1 MTNINTHTHTQ
12 RVSEKERVRD
22 RERQRKRQK
31 ERFAKMA
38 CVNMGAGKFDLCMA
52 GGQLGHFSRG
62 HSFESK
68 GGLEAEFSL
77 SQRT

>member
-1 MTNINTHTHTQ
+1 M
-12 RVSEKERVRD
+12 RD
-22 RERQRKRQK
+22 RERDRKKDLQK
-31 ERFAKMA
+31 LA

-52 GGQLGHFSRG
+52 GGQVGHFSRS

-68 GGLEAEFSL
+68 GSLEAEFSL